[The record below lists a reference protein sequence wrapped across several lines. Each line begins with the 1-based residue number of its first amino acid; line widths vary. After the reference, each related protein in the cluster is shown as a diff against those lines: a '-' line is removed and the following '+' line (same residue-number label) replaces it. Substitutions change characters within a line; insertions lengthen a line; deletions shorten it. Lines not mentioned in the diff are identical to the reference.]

1 MCRLLT
7 YGPQDSYYRLRN
19 MEGSSGHVLRNP
31 ERFVSLGKRPFGSGR
46 AVRRYAPPSLLPGRQ
61 EETRKKGQDAAVKK
75 FRKRTAVA
83 MAVIALIVAFRD
95 TGDVQTSPGV
105 LVVSATSNTQQ
116 QINEAEQRR
125 KELEEQRERN
135 ESQLEGLKGEQK
147 ELKKELNG
155 LNAELNE
162 VVANLAD
169 LERRIE
175 EKEQEIVDMQAALE
189 EAKAT
194 EAWQY
199 ECMVSR
205 TRDMFERKEENYFTA
220 LLRESSL
227 AGILNAA
234 DYIERI
240 AAYDRRKM
248 DEYME
253 NRAFIE
259 QEEARLQREKTELDN
274 LKVQVEA
281 ERSKIAG
288 LISKTSGTI
297 AQYGD
302 QIEDAEQRA
311 REYEA
316 QIKKEEENLEYLR
329 KKLAEEIALS
339 QAAANGTW
347 RNISDIVFTENDR
360 YLLAN
365 LIYCEAGAEP
375 YEGKVAVGSVVINR
389 VLSSKFPNTVL
400 GVIYQNRQFSPVASG
415 RLELALATG
424 KATQSCYQAA
434 DEAMAGV
441 TNVGNCVFFRTPI
454 EGLTGINIGGH
465 VFY

>member
-1 MCRLLT
+1 MR
-7 YGPQDSYYRLRN
+7 
-19 MEGSSGHVLRNP
+19 
-31 ERFVSLGKRPFGSGR
+31 RF
-46 AVRRYAPPSLLPGRQ
+46 
-61 EETRKKGQDAAVKK
+61 RKK
-75 FRKRTAVA
+75 TAVVI
-83 MAVIALIVAFRD
+83 AVIALIVAFRD
-95 TGDVQTSPGV
+95 IGEVKTPPGV
-105 LVVSATSNTQQ
+105 IVASATSSTQQ
-116 QINEAEQRR
+116 QINEAEERR
-125 KELEEQRERN
+125 RELEEERKRN

-147 ELKKELNG
+147 DLKRELNK
-155 LNAELNE
+155 LNE
-162 VVANLAD
+162 QLSQVRANLED
-169 LERRIE
+169 LERQIA
-175 EKEQEIVDMQAALE
+175 EKEQEILDAQAALE
-189 EAKAT
+189 EARAT

-199 ECMVSR
+199 ECMVAR
-205 TRDMFERKEENYFTA
+205 TRDMYERKEDSYLSA
-220 LLRESSL
+220 LLKENSL
-227 AGILNAA
+227 AGLLNAA

-248 DEYME
+248 NEFME
-253 NRAFIE
+253 NRAYIE

-274 LKVQVEA
+274 LKVEVEA

-288 LISKTSGTI
+288 LISKTSGSI

-302 QIEDAEQRA
+302 QIADAEQRA
-311 REYEA
+311 REYEDK
-316 QIKKEEENLEYLR
+316 IKAEEENLEVLR
-329 KKLAEEIALS
+329 KKLAEEMALS
-339 QAAANGTW
+339 RAAANGTW

-400 GVIYQNRQFSPVASG
+400 GVIYQSRQFSPVASG

-434 DEAMAGV
+434 DEAMSGV
-441 TNVGNCVFFRTPI
+441 TNVGTCVFFRTPI